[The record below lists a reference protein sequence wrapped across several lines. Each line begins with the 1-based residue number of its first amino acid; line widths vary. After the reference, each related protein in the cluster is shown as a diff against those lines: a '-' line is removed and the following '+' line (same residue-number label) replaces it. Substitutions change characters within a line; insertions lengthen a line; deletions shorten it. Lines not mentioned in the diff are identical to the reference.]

1 MSDDSQKS
9 KENENTTENIVDSIE
24 QSERPCSLKVL
35 LIDLQ
40 KKTNQNS
47 NLTIIIY
54 VYF

>member
-40 KKTNQNS
+40 KTNQNS